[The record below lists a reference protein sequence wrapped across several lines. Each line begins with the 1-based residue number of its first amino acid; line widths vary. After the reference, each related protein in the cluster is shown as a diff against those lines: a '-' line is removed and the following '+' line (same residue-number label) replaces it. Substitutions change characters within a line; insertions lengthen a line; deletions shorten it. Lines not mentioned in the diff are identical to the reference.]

1 MGLSCSTDYNR
12 ALYPITLVKRNARSR
27 QFASSSLGCSYL
39 SARFVRVFVSYK
51 SYRKLFNCDRRGKK
65 ITTEGWEFGC
75 KNDNFGFEKS
85 NQTIRANLD
94 KPKIAKELY
103 EEFNVCWG
111 SLLSGRP
118 HWFLGKICQSVS
130 NLKNQITFDKK
141 C

>member
-1 MGLSCSTDYNR
+1 
-12 ALYPITLVKRNARSR
+12 V
-27 QFASSSLGCSYL
+27 
-39 SARFVRVFVSYK
+39 
-51 SYRKLFNCDRRGKK
+51 
-65 ITTEGWEFGC
+65 EFGC

-141 C
+141 CWCAWKDKGMEKVMKKFYRKIIIYYSY